1 MAICF
6 ISVLILCLI
15 PKPSFSSVLLDR
27 VVAVVNKEVITWSEL
42 YMMMEQEATEKIKSL
57 SEEEKR
63 KIFKENESMFLEKL
77 IDLRLQLQEA
87 RRLEFSITPEEVD
100 LAIENIK
107 RKYSMSDSDLENHLK
122 KEGMSLEEYKKRLSD
137 QMLLT
142 QLVNRQIRS
151 KIVISEQE
159 LKDFMSANSEKYGI
173 GDGFKIRQIF
183 WKMPKDEAE
192 KNLIE
197 DKASAVIQRLEM
209 GEDFSE
215 LARQNSEDLSAKSGG
230 NLGFIR
236 KDILAQEF
244 IDVLSTMKQGDY
256 SSPFWTEK
264 GLHIIQLQEKLSID
278 DMTEMKETI
287 RKQLADAKFLE
298 QYKNWLKGLREK
310 ARIEVRL

>member
-1 MAICF
+1 
-6 ISVLILCLI
+6 
-15 PKPSFSSVLLDR
+15 
-27 VVAVVNKEVITWSEL
+27 
-42 YMMMEQEATEKIKSL
+42 MEQEATEKIKSL
-57 SEEEKR
+57 TEEERR
-63 KIFKENESMFLEKL
+63 KIFKENEAIFLERL

-87 RRLEFSITPEEVD
+87 KRLEFAITPEEVNE
-100 LAIENIK
+100 AIENIK
-107 RKYSMSDSDLENHLK
+107 KKYSMTDSDLENHLK
-122 KEGMSLEEYKKRLSD
+122 KEGMSLDEYRKRLSD

-159 LKDFMSANSEKYGI
+159 LKDFMSANSEKFGI

-183 WKMPKDEAE
+183 WKMPQDEAE
-192 KNLIE
+192 KKQIE
-197 DKASAVIQRLEM
+197 DKASAVIQRLDM

-215 LARQNSEDLSAKSGG
+215 LARENSEDPSAKTGG
-230 NLGFIR
+230 DLGFI
-236 KDILAQEF
+236 KKELLAQEF
-244 IDVLSTMKQGDY
+244 IDVLSKMKQGEY

-264 GLHIIQLQEKLSID
+264 GLHIIQLQERLSID
-278 DMTEMKETI
+278 DMTEMKDTI